1 MGVGAGGERNRLQA
15 TSRVGRQRNAAAHR
29 QAFHQHT
36 PALTG
41 HFRPADNVID
51 RHKDIVAAR
60 RPVLERHVE
69 REVAAADFNTW
80 RVCRD
85 QRAGN
90 AELLLAAQQ
99 AIRVREFKR
108 EAQHRSDR
116 RERNVALVPGEAH
129 AEHLLALPFAHADHA
144 GIRNGA
150 RIGAR
155 FRAGQREAGDFHATR
170 QARQVVVLLRVGAVV
185 LQQFARAE
193 GVWHAHSDGENAGDA
208 GEFLQHA
215 GLRVSRELQTA
226 VLFFDDH
233 REEAM
238 LFQERPQLR
247 RQIRHFVGYLE
258 VIRHAARF
266 FHRAVKKRLLF
277 GGQLRLRVVM
287 QLLPVRVAAEQIAFP
302 PGRPGV
308 DRFFL
313 RARHR
318 RHHFTKAAEHG
329 RGDQRFTHWRNV
341 QRHQNNRQ
349 RHQQP
354 QRPEAD
360 GAQGGGPGEQDQA
373 AERQADA
380 MVKQR
385 TDQNEGGND
394 TQDHHKEKLPCL

>member
-1 MGVGAGGERNRLQA
+1 MA
-15 TSRVGRQRNAAAHR
+15 T
-29 QAFHQHT
+29 
-36 PALTG
+36 
-41 HFRPADNVID
+41 
-51 RHKDIVAAR
+51 
-60 RPVLERHVE
+60 
-69 REVAAADFNTW
+69 ADFHTR
-80 RVCRD
+80 RVRRD
-85 QRAGN
+85 QRTGN
-90 AELLLAAQQ
+90 AEFLLAAQQ

-108 EAQHRSDR
+108 EAQYGGDR

-129 AEHLLALPFAHADHA
+129 AEHLLALPLAHADHA
-144 GIRNGA
+144 GIRDGTGV
-150 RIGAR
+150 RAR
-155 FRAGQREAGDFHATR
+155 FRAGERKAGDFLATR

-185 LQQFARAE
+185 LQQFAGAE
-193 GVWHAHSDGENAGDA
+193 GVRHANGDGENAGDA
-208 GEFLQHA
+208 SEFLQHA

-226 VLFFDDH
+226 ILFFNDH

-238 LFQERPQLR
+238 FFQKRPQFR

-258 VIRHAARF
+258 VVRHAARF
-266 FHRAVKKRLLF
+266 FHRAVEKRLLF

-287 QLLPVRVAAEQIAFP
+287 ELLPVRVTAEQIAFP

-318 RHHFTKAAEHG
+318 RHHFTKAAEHRG
-329 RGDQRFTHWRNV
+329 GDQRFTYWRNV

-354 QRPEAD
+354 QRPEAS
-360 GAQGGGPGEQDQA
+360 GAERGGPGEQNQA

-385 TDQNEGGND
+385 TDKNEGGND